1 MIALESRKRLTRSA
15 PVCGPVTEVTSARIR
30 GILPGEGSLPV
41 HVTPLAAVLVRRSP
55 AFRDRTKAKV

>member
-1 MIALESRKRLTRSA
+1 MIALESRKRLTRSG